1 MKLFASDMDGTLLCS
16 DFSISR
22 ENLDAI
28 AELDRRGVVF
38 AIATGRSYID
48 ARSILDKHD
57 LKCPIVCSNGAA
69 VRNSDGSLVSKRTI
83 PLEELARLCA
93 YMDEQGIFYGI
104 NTTWDLSMLP
114 NWESLLDA
122 EEGATPEKLDFVK
135 GPVLSQDGL
144 RFVPSF
150 APFLSGEEDSCSIS
164 LASTDEKKLD
174 AFAEFAA
181 LSGKVHLMAS
191 GFDSLEI
198 TPMGCSKAS
207 GLQDL
212 GEFLGIS
219 LEEMVSMGDNYNDL
233 DMLLETGLS
242 FAVEDAPEDIRA
254 VCTGVTPGCN
264 KNGVAY
270 AIHRLL
276 EEE

>member
-28 AELDRRGVVF
+28 AQLERRGVVF

-48 ARSILDKHD
+48 ARSILERHGVSY
-57 LKCPIVCSNGAA
+57 PIVCSNGAA
-69 VRNSDGSLVSKRTI
+69 VRGADGALIAKRTI
-83 PLEELARLCA
+83 PLDELERLCT
-93 YMDEQGIFYGI
+93 YMDEHGIFYGI

-114 NWESLLDA
+114 NWEALVDA
-122 EEGATPEKLDFVK
+122 EEGATPEKLAFVK
-135 GPVLSQDGL
+135 EPVLSQYGL

-150 APFLSGEEDSCSIS
+150 APFLSGEEPSCSIS
-164 LASTDEKKLD
+164 LASTSEKKLD
-174 AFAEFAA
+174 DLAAFAA

-191 GFDSLEI
+191 GFSSLEI
-198 TPMGCSKAS
+198 TPAGCSKAS
-207 GLQDL
+207 GLKEL

-242 FAVEDAPEDIRA
+242 FAVENAPEDIRA
-254 VCTGVTPGCN
+254 ACTGVTPSCN
-264 KNGVAY
+264 ENGVAY